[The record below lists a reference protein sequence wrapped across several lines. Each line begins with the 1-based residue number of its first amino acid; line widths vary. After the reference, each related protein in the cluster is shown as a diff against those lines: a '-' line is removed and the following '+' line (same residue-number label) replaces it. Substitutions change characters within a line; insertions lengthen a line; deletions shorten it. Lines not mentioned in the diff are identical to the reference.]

1 MVADIN
7 SNEVTKEYA
16 GTSIKG
22 LKQGLVPAAR
32 AVRLQ
37 ICGRDLYVQTDI
49 KAYTGLYNISM
60 QKWYLLIHCVF
71 DSSIARKCMRT
82 VDEKQ
87 DMI

>member
-1 MVADIN
+1 M
-7 SNEVTKEYA
+7 
-16 GTSIKG
+16 
-22 LKQGLVPAAR
+22 
-32 AVRLQ
+32 
-37 ICGRDLYVQTDI
+37 QTDI